1 MGDAQVAY
9 YVMLKWTRV
18 AASETHEL
26 LFRPSRT
33 RFPEHHNGATPSPHQ
48 PPTLIFSSLFHCDRH
63 YRVRRS
69 TASDYPLTPGKPAGA
84 TAQLH
89 TLLPTSATTA
99 PSLTTAA
106 DDHPTNTRPYVV
118 PATYNTMVGLTS
130 AAGVVGFLSEPDPAL
145 RSFALQRLNEEIDLL
160 WPEVAVSVSQM

>member
-1 MGDAQVAY
+1 VGDAQVAY

-99 PSLTTAA
+99 LTLTTTA
-106 DDHPTNTRPYVV
+106 DGHSTTPGHTSPPPETTQWLASRPPPVS
-118 PATYNTMVGLTS
+118 S
-130 AAGVVGFLSEPDPAL
+130 ASSPNRIQPCAHSPSSG
-145 RSFALQRLNEEIDLL
+145 
-160 WPEVAVSVSQM
+160 